1 MEIENSKGW
10 TDVDVLKLHNRKL
23 RFHVTILM
31 LFLALAVGIVGAIGI
46 YGMYQMNDNSN
57 MVYQQDVIPLN
68 KLSEMHLDALLYRSN
83 VILAVSARSP
93 EERDKFLKIVDQK
106 KEAMIDHIGK
116 YEAIPKSA
124 EEDVSWKKFKTAWN
138 DYVVSA
144 QVTISNAQEGRIDD
158 AKTNMYDVA
167 GAKNQLAGDV
177 LQKLIDSKME
187 KVNLHSTITTNQIFK
202 KATLI
207 SIILIVIDVFVS
219 IFIGWLLGR
228 ALSTMMRHLVLNA
241 HEIAAGDIARKKKAP
256 WKPWNREGKELQQ
269 AFGEMGASLRDTITK
284 VVGMANQLA
293 QTAQEMRL
301 GAEQSAQAAEQVAT
315 SASEIATDAEKQ
327 VQVMTENHER
337 MSNVIDELSKT
348 EHDAE
353 NVTLAS
359 KRSAELSRQGNQALG
374 QVVAQMNEIENQ
386 VHSLS
391 QVIGEVDE
399 KSLEIATT
407 VQIIDSIAQ
416 QTNLLALNAAIE
428 AARAGE
434 NGRGF
439 AVVAEEVRKLAEQV
453 QTSLVDISQR
463 VQEMQQASQ
472 SAHRGM
478 KTSVESVNLGSTYLK
493 EISNQFS
500 VILGSVEE
508 SAGLAQGIETT
519 VQQVQQDGE
528 AIKIGMLNVVNQAA
542 STSAGTQTTAAAA
555 EEQNAS
561 VEELFASAESLN
573 TLAKDLKQ
581 LMEYF
586 KL

>member
-1 MEIENSKGW
+1 MN
-10 TDVDVLKLHNRKL
+10 VLKLHNRKL
-23 RFHVTILM
+23 RFHVTTLM

-46 YGMYQMNDNSN
+46 YGMYQMNGNSI
-57 MVYQQDVIPLN
+57 MIYQQDVIPVN
-68 KLSEMHLDALLYRSN
+68 KLSEMHLDTQLFRSN

-93 EERDKFLKIVDQK
+93 EERNNFLKIVDQK
-106 KEAMIDHIGK
+106 KDAMVEHMAK
-116 YEAIPKSA
+116 YEAIPKSS
-124 EEDVSWKKFKTAWN
+124 EDEVSWKKFKTAWN
-138 DYVVSA
+138 DYVVSS
-144 QVTISNAQEGRIDD
+144 QVTIFDAQEGRIDD

-167 GAKNQLAGDV
+167 GAKNQLAGDI
-177 LQKLIDSKME
+177 LQKLIDTKMND
-187 KVNLHSTITTNQIFK
+187 VNLHSTLTTNQIFK
-202 KATLI
+202 KAALI
-207 SIILIVIDVFVS
+207 SVILIVIDVLVS
-219 IFIGWLLGR
+219 ILIGWFLGR
-228 ALSTMMRHLVLNA
+228 ALSNMMHHLVLNA
-241 HEIAAGDIARKKKAP
+241 NEIAAGDIARKKKAP

-269 AFGEMGASLRDTITK
+269 AFGEMGASLRDTITR

-301 GAEQSAQAAEQVAT
+301 GAEQSAQVAEQVAT
-315 SASEIATDAEKQ
+315 SATTIATDAELQ
-327 VQVMTENHER
+327 AQEMTENHER
-337 MSNVIDELSKT
+337 MSLVIDVLSQT

-359 KRSAELSRQGNQALG
+359 KRSAELSRQGNQGLG
-374 QVVAQMNEIENQ
+374 QVVTQMNEIESQ
-386 VHSLS
+386 VHNLS
-391 QVIGEVDE
+391 QVIGEVDQ
-399 KSLEIATT
+399 KSEEIAKT

-453 QTSLVDISQR
+453 QTSLVDISKR
-463 VQEMQQASQ
+463 VQEMQQASR
-472 SAHRGM
+472 SAHQGM
-478 KTSVESVNLGSTYLK
+478 KTSVESVNHGSAYLK
-493 EISNQFS
+493 EISAQFS
-500 VILGSVEE
+500 VILDSVEE

-519 VQQVQQDGE
+519 VQKAQQDGE
-528 AIKIGMLNVVNQAA
+528 QIKVGMQNVVSQAA
-542 STSAGTQTTAAAA
+542 ATSASTQTTAAAA

-573 TLAKDLKQ
+573 DLAKDLKQ

>member
-1 MEIENSKGW
+1 
-10 TDVDVLKLHNRKL
+10 
-23 RFHVTILM
+23 M

-46 YGMYQMNDNSN
+46 YGMYQMNGNSI
-57 MVYQQDVIPLN
+57 MIYQQDVIPVN
-68 KLSEMHLDALLYRSN
+68 KLSEMHLDTQLFRSN

-93 EERDKFLKIVDQK
+93 EERNNFLKIVDQK
-106 KEAMIDHIGK
+106 KDAMVEHMAK
-116 YEAIPKSA
+116 YEAIPKSS
-124 EEDVSWKKFKTAWN
+124 EDEVSWKKFKTAWN
-138 DYVVSA
+138 DYVVSS
-144 QVTISNAQEGRIDD
+144 QVTIFDAQEGRIDD

-167 GAKNQLAGDV
+167 GAKNQLAGDI
-177 LQKLIDSKME
+177 LQKLIDTKMND
-187 KVNLHSTITTNQIFK
+187 VNLHSTLTTNQIFK
-202 KATLI
+202 KAALI
-207 SIILIVIDVFVS
+207 SVILIVIDVLVS
-219 IFIGWLLGR
+219 ILIGWFLGR
-228 ALSTMMRHLVLNA
+228 ALSNMMHHLVLNA
-241 HEIAAGDIARKKKAP
+241 NEIAAGDIARKKKAP

-269 AFGEMGASLRDTITK
+269 AFGEMGASLRDTITR

-301 GAEQSAQAAEQVAT
+301 GAEQSAQVAEQVAT
-315 SASEIATDAEKQ
+315 SATTIATDAELQ
-327 VQVMTENHER
+327 AQEMTENHER
-337 MSNVIDELSKT
+337 MSLVIDVLSQT

-359 KRSAELSRQGNQALG
+359 KRSAELSRQGNQGLG
-374 QVVAQMNEIENQ
+374 QVVTQMNEIESQ
-386 VHSLS
+386 VHNLS
-391 QVIGEVDE
+391 QVIGEVDQ
-399 KSLEIATT
+399 KSEEIAKT

-453 QTSLVDISQR
+453 QTSLVDISKR
-463 VQEMQQASQ
+463 VQEMQQVSR
-472 SAHRGM
+472 SAHQGM
-478 KTSVESVNLGSTYLK
+478 KTSVESVNHGSAYLK
-493 EISNQFS
+493 EISAQFS
-500 VILGSVEE
+500 VILDSVEE

-519 VQQVQQDGE
+519 VQKAQQDGE
-528 AIKIGMLNVVNQAA
+528 QIKVGMQNVVSQAA
-542 STSAGTQTTAAAA
+542 ATSASTQTTAAAA

-573 TLAKDLKQ
+573 DLAKDLKQ

>member
-1 MEIENSKGW
+1 MN
-10 TDVDVLKLHNRKL
+10 VLKLHNRKL
-23 RFHVTILM
+23 RFHVTTLM

-68 KLSEMHLDALLYRSN
+68 KLSEMHLDTQLFRSN

-93 EERDKFLKIVDQK
+93 EERDNFLKIVDQK
-106 KEAMIDHIGK
+106 KDAMVEHMAK
-116 YEAIPKSA
+116 YEAIPKSS
-124 EEDVSWKKFKTAWN
+124 EDEVSWKKFKTAWN
-138 DYVVSA
+138 DYVVSS
-144 QVTISNAQEGRIDD
+144 QVTIFDVQEGRIDD

-167 GAKNQLAGDV
+167 GAKNQLAGDI
-177 LQKLIDSKME
+177 LQKLIDTKMNN
-187 KVNLHSTITTNQIFK
+187 VNLHSTTTTSQIFK

-207 SIILIVIDVFVS
+207 SVILIVIDVLVS
-219 IFIGWLLGR
+219 ILIGWLLGR
-228 ALSTMMRHLVLNA
+228 ALSNMMRHLVLNA
-241 HEIAAGDIARKKKAP
+241 NEIAAGDIARKKKAP

-301 GAEQSAQAAEQVAT
+301 GAEQSAQVAEQVAT
-315 SASEIATDAEKQ
+315 SATTIATDAELQ
-327 VQVMTENHER
+327 AQEMTENHER
-337 MSNVIDELSKT
+337 MSLVIDVLSQT

-359 KRSAELSRQGNQALG
+359 RRSAELSRQGNQGLG
-374 QVVAQMNEIENQ
+374 QVVTQMNEIESQ
-386 VHSLS
+386 VNNLS
-391 QVIGEVDE
+391 QVIGEVDQ
-399 KSLEIATT
+399 KSEEIAKT

-453 QTSLVDISQR
+453 QTSLVDISKR
-463 VQEMQQASQ
+463 VQEMQQASR
-472 SAHRGM
+472 SAHQGM
-478 KTSVESVNLGSTYLK
+478 KASVESVNHGSAYLK
-493 EISNQFS
+493 EISAQFS
-500 VILGSVEE
+500 IILDSVEE

-519 VQQVQQDGE
+519 VQKAQQDGE
-528 AIKIGMLNVVNQAA
+528 QIKVGMQKVVEQAA

-573 TLAKDLKQ
+573 DLAKDMKQ

>member
-1 MEIENSKGW
+1 MN
-10 TDVDVLKLHNRKL
+10 VLKLHNRKL
-23 RFHVTILM
+23 RFHVTTLM

-46 YGMYQMNDNSN
+46 YGMYQMNGNSI
-57 MVYQQDVIPLN
+57 MIYQQDVIPVN
-68 KLSEMHLDALLYRSN
+68 KLSEMHLDTQLFRSN

-93 EERDKFLKIVDQK
+93 EERNNFLKIVDQK
-106 KEAMIDHIGK
+106 KDAMVEHMAK
-116 YEAIPKSA
+116 YEAIPKSS
-124 EEDVSWKKFKTAWN
+124 EDEVSWKKFKTAWN
-138 DYVVSA
+138 DYVVSS
-144 QVTISNAQEGRIDD
+144 QVTIFDAQEGRIDD

-167 GAKNQLAGDV
+167 GAKNQLAGDI
-177 LQKLIDSKME
+177 LQKLIDTKMND
-187 KVNLHSTITTNQIFK
+187 VNLHSTLTTNQIFK
-202 KATLI
+202 KAALI
-207 SIILIVIDVFVS
+207 SVILIVIDVLVS
-219 IFIGWLLGR
+219 ILIGWFLGR
-228 ALSTMMRHLVLNA
+228 ALSNMMHHLVLNA
-241 HEIAAGDIARKKKAP
+241 NEIAAGDIARKKKAP

-269 AFGEMGASLRDTITK
+269 AFGEMGASLRDTITR

-301 GAEQSAQAAEQVAT
+301 GAEQSAQVAEQVAT
-315 SASEIATDAEKQ
+315 SATTIATDAELQ
-327 VQVMTENHER
+327 AQEMTENHER
-337 MSNVIDELSKT
+337 MSLVIDVLSQT

-359 KRSAELSRQGNQALG
+359 KRSAELSRQGNQGLG
-374 QVVAQMNEIENQ
+374 QVVTQMNEIESQ
-386 VHSLS
+386 VHNLS
-391 QVIGEVDE
+391 QVIGEVDQ
-399 KSLEIATT
+399 KSEEIAKT

-453 QTSLVDISQR
+453 QTSLVDISKR
-463 VQEMQQASQ
+463 VQEMQQVSR
-472 SAHRGM
+472 SAHQGM
-478 KTSVESVNLGSTYLK
+478 KTSVESVNHGSAYLK
-493 EISNQFS
+493 EISAQFS
-500 VILGSVEE
+500 VILDSVEE

-519 VQQVQQDGE
+519 VQKAQQDGE
-528 AIKIGMLNVVNQAA
+528 QIKVGMQNVVSQAA
-542 STSAGTQTTAAAA
+542 ATSASTQTTAAAA

-573 TLAKDLKQ
+573 DLAKDLKQ